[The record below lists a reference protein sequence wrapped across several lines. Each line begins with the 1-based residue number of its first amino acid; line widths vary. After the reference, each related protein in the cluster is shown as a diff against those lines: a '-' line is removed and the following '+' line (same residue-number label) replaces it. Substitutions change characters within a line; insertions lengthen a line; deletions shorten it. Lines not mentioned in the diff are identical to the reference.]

1 MLNMEKNP
9 QQLLEEALEHL
20 SSITKEDIQNMS
32 AEEKR
37 EFEEQAEL
45 LNEKVASLGQAIEKN
60 RSK

>member
-1 MLNMEKNP
+1 MEKNP